1 MIVYRDAT
9 PGDAAALVALFA
21 RSFTDTFGALY
32 DPADLAAFLAGH
44 TVAHWD
50 AQLADPAYAI
60 RVGEADGVAAAFAKL
75 GPPSLPV
82 ERTRPSIELRQLYLL
97 SAHKG
102 SGAAQA
108 AMDWAIATA
117 RARGAQDLF
126 LSVYIDNHRARRF
139 YERYGFERIGSYHF
153 MVGNHAD
160 EDDLMRLAL

>member
-1 MIVYRDAT
+1 MIDYRDAT
-9 PGDAAALVALFA
+9 IGDAAALAALFA
-21 RSFTDTFGALY
+21 HSFTDTFGALY

-44 TVAHWD
+44 TPMHWA

-60 RVGEADGVAAAFAKL
+60 RIGEADGTPAAFAKL

-82 ERTRPSIELRQLYLL
+82 ERPRPSIELRQLYVLP
-97 SAHKG
+97 AHKG

-108 AMDWAIATA
+108 AMEWVIATA
-117 RARGAQDLF
+117 RARGAEDLF
-126 LSVYIDNHRARRF
+126 LSVYVDNHRARRF
-139 YERYGFERIGSYHF
+139 YERYGFERVGRYRF

>member
-1 MIVYRDAT
+1 MIDFRDAGA
-9 PGDAAALVALFA
+9 GDAATLEALFA
-21 RSFTDTFGALY
+21 RAFTDTFGTLY

-44 TVAHWD
+44 TTAHWT
-50 AQLADPAYAI
+50 AQLGDPAYAI
-60 RVGEADGVAAAFAKL
+60 RIGEADGIAAAFIKL

-82 ERTRPSIELRQLYLL
+82 ERTRPSIELRQLYVLPE
-97 SAHKG
+97 HKG
-102 SGAAQA
+102 TGAAQA
-108 AMDWAIATA
+108 AMDWAIGTA

-139 YERYGFERIGSYHF
+139 YERYGFERIGSYSF

>member
-1 MIVYRDAT
+1 MIEYRDAGA
-9 PGDAAALVALFA
+9 GDAATLAALFA
-21 RSFTDTFGALY
+21 EAFTDTFGTLY
-32 DPADLAAFLAGH
+32 HPADLAAFLAGH
-44 TVAHWD
+44 TAAHWT

-60 RVGEADGVAAAFAKL
+60 RIGEAEGVAGAFVKL
-75 GPPSLPV
+75 GPPSLPI
-82 ERTRPSIELRQLYLL
+82 ERTRPSIELRQLYVLP
-97 SAHKG
+97 AHKG

-108 AMDWAIATA
+108 AMDWVIATA